1 MLLLLAPAIVQ
12 ALLPEDERATEEL
25 FQRFSCQHAYLDLG
39 ANIGVQIRKLY
50 QAELYPRAP
59 ALSLF
64 NASFGPPPRC
74 RVCSIG
80 VEPNPRHAT
89 RLSQL
94 MERYQRAGVGV
105 LVLNAAISDADGFT
119 LLKDH
124 NRTDHWIARHGGTR
138 LQVAAQV
145 DEAVNSSAAGKAS
158 VRKLDL
164 ASLIHVVD
172 RLLVRMHGA
181 RQRASDDSG
190 GPGRIS
196 MKMGALRGIELAGP
210 HTQRDQFPAT
220 LYLRSVRHRGQREP
234 GPAAPDQPRRDV
246 PGRPRV
252 HGMAPV
258 ERRHQEGVSG
268 RAEGVREQ
276 SPPPRLFAHD
286 ERRRDVRDR
295 REAVAVHSPL

>member
-1 MLLLLAPAIVQ
+1 MHVHVHVHVFLGFFTAITARAALSSTLARSQRTCLSMLLLLAPAIVQ

-105 LVLNAAISDADGFT
+105 LVLNAAISDDDGFT

-145 DEAVNSSAAGKAS
+145 DEGVNSSAAGKAS

-164 ASLIHVVD
+164 ASLLHVVD

-196 MKMGALRGIELAGP
+196 MKMGAQRGIELAEP
-210 HTQRDQFPAT
+210 HTQRDQFPGHPLSSLCQT
-220 LYLRSVRHRGQREP
+220 SR
-234 GPAAPDQPRRDV
+234 AA
-246 PGRPRV
+246 
-252 HGMAPV
+252 
-258 ERRHQEGVSG
+258 
-268 RAEGVREQ
+268 RAGSCRT
-276 SPPPRLFAHD
+276 
-286 ERRRDVRDR
+286 
-295 REAVAVHSPL
+295 